1 MGCCCPCENANI
13 KPNIP
18 ADSPVNIVLE
28 ELKNKSTEITKSFI
42 IKDQKLKEKKAKILA
57 KREMKVKNAIETN
70 VQLKEKE
77 ELLLKYNKKEI
88 KNEKDFI
95 QNQADKMHCL
105 YEIGLELAEKLKI
118 LSVDGLK
125 KKLDKAPSFSK
136 GAINSQIELIN
147 QKSPEDILN
156 SELGQPLKTA
166 LEKEGMR
173 EEFLKGYM
181 EDLKTERQTRR
192 KEERD
197 KYNIEKNEFP
207 PEDEVQFTAEDL
219 YESIKGEYKEKF
231 FPILDLIE
239 SDSDKDD
246 DDDDKK

>member
-1 MGCCCPCENANI
+1 MGCCDNVSTNPNI
-13 KPNIP
+13 KPS
-18 ADSPVNIVLE
+18 ADSPIGIVLE
-28 ELKNKSTEITKSFI
+28 ELKNKSEDITKSFI

-57 KREMKVKNAIETN
+57 KREEKVKNAVETN
-70 VQLKEKE
+70 VQKKELE

-95 QNQADKMHCL
+95 QNQTDKIHCL
-105 YEIGLELAEKLKI
+105 YELGIQLADKLKI

-125 KKLDKAPSFSK
+125 KKLDSAPSFSK
-136 GAINSQIELIN
+136 PAINSQIDLLN

-156 SELGQPLKTA
+156 SELGEPLKTA

-173 EEFLKGYM
+173 EDFLKGYM

-197 KYNIEKNEFP
+197 KYNLEKNEFP
-207 PEDEVQFTAEDL
+207 PEDEVQFTAKDL
-219 YESIKGEYKEKF
+219 FESIKGEYKDKF
-231 FPILDLIE
+231 FPILDLVE
-239 SDSDKDD
+239 SDD
-246 DDDDKK
+246 DDDE

>member
-1 MGCCCPCENANI
+1 
-13 KPNIP
+13 
-18 ADSPVNIVLE
+18 
-28 ELKNKSTEITKSFI
+28 
-42 IKDQKLKEKKAKILA
+42 
-57 KREMKVKNAIETN
+57 MKQV
-70 VQLKEKE
+70 
-77 ELLLKYNKKEI
+77 
-88 KNEKDFI
+88 
-95 QNQADKMHCL
+95 
-105 YEIGLELAEKLKI
+105 LELAEKLKI

>member
-1 MGCCCPCENANI
+1 MGCCGNVSTNPNV
-13 KPNIP
+13 KPS
-18 ADSPVNIVLE
+18 ADSPINIVLE

-42 IKDQKLKEKKAKILA
+42 IKDQKLKDKKAKILA
-57 KREMKVKNAIETN
+57 KREEKVKNAIETN
-70 VQLKEKE
+70 MQKKELE

-88 KNEKDFI
+88 QNEKDFI
-95 QNQADKMHCL
+95 QNQTDKIHCL
-105 YEIGLELAEKLKI
+105 YELGIQLADKLKI

-125 KKLDKAPSFSK
+125 KKLDSAPSFSK
-136 GAINSQIELIN
+136 PAINSQIDLIN

-156 SELGQPLKTA
+156 SELGEPLKSA

-173 EEFLKGYM
+173 EDFLKGYM

-197 KYNIEKNEFP
+197 KYNLEKNEFP
-207 PEDEVQFTAEDL
+207 PEDEVQFTAKDL
-219 YESIKGEYKEKF
+219 FESIKGEYKDKF

-239 SDSDKDD
+239 SDDD
-246 DDDDKK
+246 NDE